1 MSGMP
6 PSTHGGR
13 FATTRWSIVAAAGQP
28 AGSKAGDALEILC
41 RTYWYPLY
49 AYVRRKGRSPDDAAD
64 LVQGFFASLLERR
77 AVAAADRARGRFRAF
92 LLASLDHYMAN
103 EWRRATAQKRG
114 GGSVLVGPDFSD
126 GERRYA
132 LEPPHDLTPDRIF
145 ERRWA
150 LALID
155 AATSRLRAEYE
166 GRGRADLFDALAG
179 LIGGEGE
186 EAYAHVAKRLGMTGG
201 AVKVAVHRLRKRC
214 RELLREE
221 VGQTVVDDADVDDEL
236 RHLFGA
242 V

>member
-1 MSGMP
+1 MP
-6 PSTHGGR
+6 TPTDGGR
-13 FATTRWSIVAAAGQP
+13 FATTRWSIVAAAG
-28 AGSKAGDALEILC
+28 ASGSKAGDAMETLC

-77 AVAAADRARGRFRAF
+77 AVAAADPARGRFRAF
-92 LLASLDHYMAN
+92 LLASLDHYVAN

-114 GGSVLVGPDFSD
+114 GGAVLVGLDFAD

-132 LEPPHDLTPDRIF
+132 LEPSHDLTPDRIY
-145 ERRWA
+145 EHRWA

-155 AATSRLRAEYE
+155 AALSRLRAEYAS
-166 GRGRADLFDALAG
+166 RGRAELFDALAG
-179 LIGGEGE
+179 LIGGDSDQ
-186 EAYAHVAKRLGMTGG
+186 AYADVAARLGMTEG
-201 AVKVAVHRLRKRC
+201 AAKVAVHRLRKRC

-221 VGQTVVDDADVDDEL
+221 VGQTVADDADVDDEL